1 MPRQQR
7 NLTYLPTATRLASP
21 RLDTRCL
28 CHLPASGHY
37 LINSPIVTS
46 TRSEIPFPFALTTM
60 SFTHATATSLSNF
73 DSIFNTA
80 LEAYK
85 KQTKNDLTSHPL
97 LSGLQSC
104 DSPNAILT
112 VLREQIPSFG
122 AQSQSGDDAF
132 STWLA
137 PTVNVLYAFSAT
149 LAGGVGIVNIAVLL
163 RFWGSPG

>member
-1 MPRQQR
+1 
-7 NLTYLPTATRLASP
+7 
-21 RLDTRCL
+21 
-28 CHLPASGHY
+28 
-37 LINSPIVTS
+37 
-46 TRSEIPFPFALTTM
+46 M
-60 SFTHATATSLSNF
+60 SITHATATSRSNF

-104 DSPNAILT
+104 DSPNATLT

-122 AQSQSGDDAF
+122 PQSQSGDDEF

-149 LAGGVGIVNIAVLL
+149 LAGGVGIVNIAALL
-163 RFWGSPG
+163 RFWGPPG